1 MGLEHQRKRVA
12 RLFKPGFGVLTIEA
26 AHLDQFIH
34 GAAALFVV
42 GSQGRQFGVEELGS
56 MTPVDGVVHTAR

>member
-1 MGLEHQRKRVA
+1 LVGA
-12 RLFKPGFGVLTIEA
+12 IEA

-42 GSQGRQFGVEELGS
+42 GCQRRQFGVEELGS